1 MPLLHFASL
10 PSCHLLG
17 FRQSHSALTLP
28 SDDAYAIAAADANQ
42 AILLPALS
50 SVISNVLLLQASC
63 QARHP
68 SRTHSQSICICHSPL
83 LLTTPARPS
92 TTAMPNYS
100 ELHANKVSD
109 ILLVQAK
116 ASFAKIRR
124 GARCCTAPGGCQL
137 ARCVRAAAA
146 GQQPPSAR
154 VQYEPFSKTGC
165 TPTRMECIRA
175 TLQGAP

>member
-1 MPLLHFASL
+1 MQA
-10 PSCHLLG
+10 CHLLG
-17 FRQSHSALTLP
+17 FRQSHSALTLL
-28 SDDAYAIAAADANQ
+28 SDDAYAIAAADAKE

-109 ILLVQAK
+109 ILLLQAK

-146 GQQPPSAR
+146 DQQPPSAR
-154 VQYEPFSKTGC
+154 VQYEPLSKTGC

-175 TLQGAP
+175 TLQVAP

>member
-1 MPLLHFASL
+1 MQA
-10 PSCHLLG
+10 CNLLG
-17 FRQSHSALTLP
+17 FRQSHLALTLL
-28 SDDAYAIAAADANQ
+28 SDDAYASAAADANQ
-42 AILLPALS
+42 AVLLPALS

-63 QARHP
+63 PARHP
-68 SRTHSQSICICHSPL
+68 SRIHSKSICICHSPL
-83 LLTTPARPS
+83 LLTTAARTS

-100 ELHANKVSD
+100 ELHAIKVSD
-109 ILLVQAK
+109 ILLLQAK

-124 GARCCTAPGGCQL
+124 GARCCIAPGGCQL

-154 VQYEPFSKTGC
+154 EQYEPLSKTGC

-175 TLQGAP
+175 TLQVAR